1 MKLTPNKLTDMN
13 STEVSSVEAAL
24 KKGEREKAL
33 ETLVT
38 CSYVI
43 IVMNDDSGRLMFVYW

>member
-1 MKLTPNKLTDMN
+1 MKLTSNKLTDMN

-38 CSYVI
+38 CCYVI
-43 IVMNDDSGRLMFVYW
+43 IVMNDDSD